1 MTAGSA
7 SCSRPDHDVVTH
19 TTLTRLKVVT
29 HTTLTR
35 LKVVTHTTLTRLKVV
50 TLLASF
56 LTVAVILLFHCL
68 QSSLLQQTDWCC
80 RDTMTYTRSLSATD
94 DAEHNDRI
102 RYKHTQR
109 HLPGCLIIGVRKG
122 GTRALLEFMNMH
134 PMIQAHRKET
144 HYFDNVDNYSNGLE
158 WYRKRMPYS
167 FPDQVTVEKTPAY
180 FTSDAV
186 PERVYRMNC
195 SVKLVVVLRD
205 PVQRVISDYMQIH
218 SNKLTRGRP
227 HDTFEELAM
236 DAGGEVRQSYNA
248 VRRSL
253 YARHVARWLRWFPL
267 ERFCFVDGDNL
278 IRDPVS
284 ELRRVESFLQI
295 EHKLTREDFRFNAT
309 KGFYCMVEDG
319 RERCLAHS
327 KGRAHPRVERRV
339 LEKLYTFFRPHNDEL
354 FRLIKQTF
362 NWSLAEGG

>member
-7 SCSRPDHDVVTH
+7 SCSRADHTVVTH

-29 HTTLTR
+29 HTS
-35 LKVVTHTTLTRLKVV
+35 LTRLKVV

-56 LTVAVILLFHCL
+56 LAIIVILLFHCL

-80 RDTMTYTRSLSATD
+80 RDTMTYTRSLSETG
-94 DAEHNDRI
+94 AEHRLDRI

-122 GTRALLEFMNMH
+122 GTRALLEFLNMH

-144 HYFDNVDNYSNGLE
+144 HYFDNTDNYSNGLE

-180 FTSDAV
+180 FTSESV

-205 PVQRVISDYMQIH
+205 PVERVISDYTQIH
-218 SNKLTRGRP
+218 SNKLVRGRP
-227 HDTFEELAM
+227 HDSFEELVIDGAT
-236 DAGGEVRQSYNA
+236 GEVRQTYNA

-253 YARHVARWLRWFPL
+253 YHRHVAHWLRWFPL
-267 ERFCFVDGDNL
+267 ERFCFVDGNNL

-284 ELRRVESFLQI
+284 ELRRVETFLQI
-295 EHKLTREDFRFNAT
+295 EHKLTHDDFRFNRT
-309 KGFYCMVEDG
+309 KGFYCMLEDG

-327 KGRAHPRVERRV
+327 KGRAHPKVETQV
-339 LEKLYTFFRPHNDEL
+339 LNKLYTLFKPHNEKL
-354 FRLIKQTF
+354 FQLIKQTF
-362 NWSLAEGG
+362 NWSLPESN